1 MPASTQLHQRTMDTP
16 SDPLAAI
23 PEDQRRRLK
32 QLADAEAAI
41 ERRKHWWAKR
51 LAVLFAS
58 LIALYLLGVLYLG
71 FPGRH

>member
-1 MPASTQLHQRTMDTP
+1 MSPLRYPSMPPPAN
-16 SDPLAAI
+16 PLAAI

-51 LAVLFAS
+51 LAVVFAG

-71 FPGRH
+71 FPGHH